1 MFFFA
6 AFYVFLFLTTN
17 FDPFDAL
24 WASIKKD
31 EAGMGTGYETVGRY
45 LNLSIANLSAFLI
58 GVGVPLTILWFNGTV
73 KSIQLS
79 RDLFPFSYLVT
90 LVIITFSTLYTMEVE
105 RIWIFMAPFIVI
117 PAAKYLHSRNNIS
130 DLRWIISLMVLQLLL
145 FEVML
150 YTYW

>member
-1 MFFFA
+1 
-6 AFYVFLFLTTN
+6 
-17 FDPFDAL
+17 
-24 WASIKKD
+24 
-31 EAGMGTGYETVGRY
+31 MGTGYETVGRY

-117 PAAKYLHSRNNIS
+117 PAAKYLHSRSNIS